1 MVRRRGLRARS
12 AFAFALLALILSVA
26 LSVSTYQIARW
37 YLLDQRDRL
46 AVRQAFLNASVAKGL
61 LASGGAAPADVI
73 GTVGTASGTRALLNS
88 GGKWSAATVEL
99 DESKVPAGVLE
110 SVQSGKAA
118 EQRVEINGSPYL
130 VIGVGL
136 PGLDASYFEFV
147 PLREY
152 QRTLETLFVVLL
164 IAGSVT
170 TLGGALGGWM
180 VSRRVLQPLG
190 DVAAAAKAMSD
201 GDLSSRLAVDN
212 DPDLQPVADSFNEMA
227 DSLQDRIAREAR
239 FTADVSHELRTP
251 LTAAGSAMSLAM
263 RSELPERAQV
273 AVGIAAAQLNQLQ
286 VLALDLLEIS
296 RFDAGVAELRPEAT
310 DIVELTTRVLDE
322 ADIDRDVLDD
332 RLGDRPEHRVD
343 RTRYHRIVANL
354 VENATRYAGG
364 PTRVTLTRDDDRL
377 VLTVDDAGPGVPEE
391 ERVAIFG
398 RFHRGEHE
406 RQPGVPKGSG
416 LGLSLVEEH
425 VTLHGGTIAVVDSP
439 DGGARFVVELP

>member
-1 MVRRRGLRARS
+1 MARRGLRARS
-12 AFAFALLALILSVA
+12 TFAFALLALILSVA

-37 YLLDQRDRL
+37 YLLDQRERL

-61 LASGGAAPADVI
+61 LASGGAEPLDVI

-88 GGKWSAATVEL
+88 GGKWFAATVEL
-99 DESKVPAGVLE
+99 DESKVPAGVLDH
-110 SVQSGKAA
+110 VALGTAA
-118 EQRVEINGSPYL
+118 EQRIEVNGSPYL
-130 VIGVGL
+130 VVGVGL
-136 PGLDASYFEFV
+136 PGLDASYYEFV

-152 QRTLETLFVVLL
+152 QRTLDALFVVLL

-180 VSRRVLQPLG
+180 LSRRVLQPLG
-190 DVAAAAKAMSD
+190 DVASAARAISD
-201 GDLSSRLAVDN
+201 GDLSSRLVVGN

-227 DSLQDRIAREAR
+227 DSLEDRIAREAR

-273 AVGIAAAQLNQLQ
+273 AVGIAADQLKQLQ
-286 VLALDLLEIS
+286 ALALDLLEIS
-296 RFDAGVAELRPEAT
+296 RFDAGVAELRPELT
-310 DIVELTTRVLDE
+310 DVVELTARVLDE
-322 ADIDRDVLDD
+322 ADVDAAVLDD
-332 RLGDRPEHRVD
+332 RLGEQREHRVD
-343 RTRYHRIVANL
+343 RTRYQRIVANL
-354 VENATRYAGG
+354 VENATRYAGA
-364 PTRVTLTRDDDRL
+364 PTSLILERSGERL
-377 VLTVDDAGPGVPEE
+377 VVIVDDAGPGVPEE

-425 VTLHGGTIAVVDSP
+425 VTLHGGTIYVTDSP